1 MGNSRSLERPDTPYE
16 VGIRRL
22 AVPLAVVVVVD
33 RVAGVDRSGDEPVRV
48 VQDVLDGGLP
58 VALGGAGVGDDPPD
72 VRLVHGDGVRP
83 GKTLADV
90 AGGDPADRRPGD
102 GGCVHPAVGT
112 PALGG
117 CGEEMVLPHAPDAPT
132 VRHGGTPF
140 RDRMTR
146 IPGAHPPGRPIRH
159 RRMGRGGPDGSDR
172 SRNPCVGRQYSRPG
186 AHPH

>member
-1 MGNSRSLERPDTPYE
+1 MIVFIEN
-16 VGIRRL
+16 
-22 AVPLAVVVVVD
+22 
-33 RVAGVDRSGDEPVRV
+33 RVSCILQPRNKSIWVIEDILYGY
-48 VQDVLDGGLP
+48 LP

-83 GKTLADV
+83 GETLTDV
-90 AGGDPADRRPGD
+90 AGGDPADRRPSD
-102 GGCVHPAVGT
+102 GGCVHPSIGT

-117 CGEEMVLPHAPDAPT
+117 CGEEMVLPLATDAPT

-159 RRMGRGGPDGSDR
+159 RRMGHGDPDGSDR
-172 SRNPCVGRQYSRPG
+172 SRNPWVGRRYHRPG
-186 AHPH
+186 THPH